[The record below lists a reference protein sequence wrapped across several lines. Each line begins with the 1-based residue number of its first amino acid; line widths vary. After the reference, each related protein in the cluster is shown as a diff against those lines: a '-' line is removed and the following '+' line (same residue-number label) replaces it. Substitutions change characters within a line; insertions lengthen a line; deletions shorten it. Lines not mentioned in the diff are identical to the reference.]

1 MQRQRPARSDESVAH
16 VEEQVTPEQTPLTQ
30 STSVPQV
37 PPRLLRQ
44 RPVPPTI
51 EYVSPAGQSHE
62 LVNPFQVD
70 PAAVQVHELLFA
82 TEFDDPPPQAV
93 QGLRPVPL

>member
-1 MQRQRPARSDESVAH
+1 LQRQRPARSDESVAH

-51 EYVSPAGQSHE
+51 EYVWPAGQSHE

-70 PAAVQVHELLFA
+70 PAAVQVHVALFA

-93 QGLRPVPL
+93 QGLRLVPL